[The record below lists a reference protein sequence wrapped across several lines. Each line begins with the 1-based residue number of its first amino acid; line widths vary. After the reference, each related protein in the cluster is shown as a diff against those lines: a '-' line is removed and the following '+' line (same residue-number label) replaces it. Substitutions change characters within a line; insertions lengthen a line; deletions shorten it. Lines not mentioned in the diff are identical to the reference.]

1 MRAARLEL
9 FRLDALPDPA
19 TVISPMAA
27 KSRLRVF
34 SAFTLILALLFG
46 FVGCSSPGSRR
57 SPPATAIIIP
67 PLTQAPARS
76 EAILPVMLGIDVL
89 ERDGFAAVRG
99 KRIGLLTHAAGVN
112 RRGESTIS
120 VLRHAP
126 GVKLLAL
133 FAPEHGL
140 YGTEEAGKNL
150 PDTVDRRSGLPVYSL
165 HGRNRRPTPEMLKGL
180 DALVVDLQDI
190 GARSYTFSSAML
202 YAMEAC
208 FQNNVEVVVLD
219 RPNPL
224 GGLTVGGPPM
234 DADLMSYVGAFRT
247 PYVHGLTIGELAR
260 MAAAAPGGLA
270 VPESV
275 RLRGRLTIVPMRGWR
290 RSMRWPDTG
299 LSFVPTSPFV
309 QDFAGCVGY
318 AMTGLGCEI
327 GGFSHGVSRSRP
339 FIAYKGRTSEQLQRE
354 LEALRLPGLAFTRTT
369 APEANNR
376 PAAGVYVDVTDWGA
390 WHPTDLSFH
399 MMRLACKWNTHN
411 PFASAPADRIAMF
424 NKLVGSQAWWNAIS
438 RDGARVD
445 VKGFLADWHKRA
457 EVYQSEVRRY
467 WLYPE

>member
-1 MRAARLEL
+1 
-9 FRLDALPDPA
+9 
-19 TVISPMAA
+19 MAA
-27 KSRLRVF
+27 KSRLRV
-34 SAFTLILALLFG
+34 SSSTALILALLFG
-46 FVGCSSPGSRR
+46 FAGCTTPGSRK

-67 PLTQAPARS
+67 PLTQAPARP

-89 ERDGFAAVRG
+89 ERDGFAAIRG

-112 RRGESTIS
+112 RRGESTIN

-126 GVKLLAL
+126 ELKLVAL

-150 PDTVDRRSGLPVYSL
+150 PDTVDRRTGLPVSSL
-165 HGRNRRPTPEMLKGL
+165 HGRTRKPTREMLKGL
-180 DALVVDLQDI
+180 DALVIDLQDI
-190 GARSYTFSSAML
+190 GVRSYTFSSAML
-202 YAMEAC
+202 YTMEAC

-224 GGLTVGGPPM
+224 GGLTVDGPPM
-234 DADLMSYVGAFRT
+234 DANLMSYVGAFQV

-260 MAAAAPGGLA
+260 MAAAVPGALA

-275 RLRGRLTIVPMRGWR
+275 RLKGRLTIVPMRGWR

-309 QDFAGCVGY
+309 QDFPGCVGY

-327 GGFSHGVSRSRP
+327 GGFSHGVSRSRL

-354 LEALRLPGLAFTRTT
+354 LNALRLPGLAFTTT
-369 APEANNR
+369 ATSDAANK
-376 PAAGVYVDVTDWGA
+376 PAAGVSITVTDWAA
-390 WHPTDLSFH
+390 WRPTDLSFQ
-399 MMRLACKWNTHN
+399 MMRLACKWNNRN
-411 PFASAPADRIAMF
+411 PFASAPANKIAMF
-424 NKLVGSQAWWNAIS
+424 NKLVGSQAWWNALS
-438 RDGARVD
+438 SDGSRVD
-445 VKGFLADWHKRA
+445 VKGFLADWHRRA
-457 EVYQSEVRRY
+457 EAYQSDVRRY

>member
-1 MRAARLEL
+1 
-9 FRLDALPDPA
+9 
-19 TVISPMAA
+19 MAA
-27 KSRLRVF
+27 KSRLRV
-34 SAFTLILALLFG
+34 SSSTALILALLFG
-46 FVGCSSPGSRR
+46 FAGCTTPGSRK

-67 PLTQAPARS
+67 PLTQTPARP

-89 ERDGFAAVRG
+89 ERDGFAAIRG

-112 RRGESTIS
+112 RRGESTIN

-126 GVKLLAL
+126 ELKLVAL

-150 PDTVDRRSGLPVYSL
+150 PDTVDRRTGLPVYSL
-165 HGRNRRPTPEMLKGL
+165 HGRTRTPTREMLQGL
-180 DALVVDLQDI
+180 DALVIDLQDI
-190 GARSYTFSSAML
+190 GVRSYTFSSAML
-202 YAMEAC
+202 YTMEAC

-224 GGLTVGGPPM
+224 GGLTVDGPPM
-234 DADLMSYVGAFRT
+234 DANLMSYVGAFQV

-260 MAAAAPGGLA
+260 MAAAVPGALA

-275 RLRGRLTIVPMRGWR
+275 RLKGRLTIVPMRGWR

-309 QDFAGCVGY
+309 QDFPGCVGY

-327 GGFSHGVSRSRP
+327 GGFSHGVSRSRL

-354 LEALRLPGLAFTRTT
+354 LNALRLPGLAFTTT
-369 APEANNR
+369 ATSDAANK
-376 PAAGVYVDVTDWGA
+376 PAAGVSITVTDWAA
-390 WHPTDLSFH
+390 WRPTDLSFQ
-399 MMRLACKWNTHN
+399 MMRLACKWNNRN
-411 PFASAPADRIAMF
+411 PFASAPANKIAMF
-424 NKLVGSQAWWNAIS
+424 NKLVGSQAWWNALS
-438 RDGARVD
+438 SDGSRVD
-445 VKGFLADWHKRA
+445 VKGFLADWHRRA
-457 EVYQSEVRRY
+457 EAYQSDVRRY